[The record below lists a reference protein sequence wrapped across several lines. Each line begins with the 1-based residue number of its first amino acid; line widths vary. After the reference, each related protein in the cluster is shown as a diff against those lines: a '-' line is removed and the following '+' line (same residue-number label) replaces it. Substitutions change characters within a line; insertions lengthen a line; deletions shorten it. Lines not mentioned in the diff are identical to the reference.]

1 MKPLR
6 VAICADFPEEQWP
19 SMDRVASM
27 LLDGLDRSH
36 AGAIDASMVRPPFAR
51 RLTRVPL
58 VGLARAAFSGD
69 RFINRFWRY
78 PRALERLRDQYDVF
92 HIVDH
97 SYAHL
102 AHVLPADRT
111 VVTCHDLDA
120 FRSILQPEREPRSSA
135 FQTMTRDILGG
146 LQRAARVTCDTAA
159 VRDELVGRGLV
170 PADRVIIAP
179 LGVSRIFS
187 PTPDPAC
194 DLEAA
199 ALLQSPPGA
208 IEILHV
214 GSTVPRKRIDLLL
227 RVCAAVGHDFPDL
240 RVVRVGDP
248 LTPEQR
254 RLASDAGLAG
264 RLVAVNGVDEPI
276 LAALYRRAALVLLPS
291 DREGFGLPLVEA
303 MASGTPVVAS
313 DLPVLREVGGS
324 AAEYCAAGDVDAWQ
338 AKVIALVGE
347 RRDNPTRWEQRKDA
361 GCLRAS
367 RFTWP
372 RFAASMANVYAS
384 LSGGASLSGER
395 DRGDERRRSAES
407 LALPGDSQAK
417 VARAFQASDMR

>member
-1 MKPLR
+1 M
-6 VAICADFPEEQWP
+6 A
-19 SMDRVASM
+19 
-27 LLDGLDRSH
+27 GLD
-36 AGAIDASMVRPPFAR
+36 ASFD
-51 RLTRVPL
+51 L
-58 VGLARAAFSGD
+58 
-69 RFINRFWRY
+69 
-78 PRALERLRDQYDVF
+78 F

-102 AHVLPADRT
+102 AHVLPSYRT

-120 FRSILQPEREPRSSA
+120 FRSVLEPGREPRSSA
-135 FQTMTRDILGG
+135 FQTMTRDILAG

-159 VRDELVGRGLV
+159 VRNELVGRGLV
-170 PADRVIIAP
+170 PADRVITAP
-179 LGVSRIFS
+179 LGVSRVFS
-187 PTPDPAC
+187 PTPDAAC
-194 DLEAA
+194 DREAA
-199 ALLQSPPGA
+199 TLLQSPPGA

-214 GSTVPRKRIDLLL
+214 GSTVARKRIDLLL
-227 RVCAAVGHDFPDL
+227 RVCAAVRHDFPDV

-254 RLASDAGLAG
+254 HVASDAGLAG

-313 DLPVLREVGGS
+313 DLPVLKEVGGS

-338 AKVIALVGE
+338 ARVIALLGE
-347 RRDNPTRWEQRKDA
+347 RRDNPPRWEQRRDA

-372 RFAASMANVYAS
+372 QFAASMVDVYGSIAHT
-384 LSGGASLSGER
+384 A
-395 DRGDERRRSAES
+395 A
-407 LALPGDSQAK
+407 A
-417 VARAFQASDMR
+417 VA

>member
-1 MKPLR
+1 MRPLR

-27 LLDGLDRSH
+27 LHEELQRSH
-36 AGAIDASMVRPPFAR
+36 ACAIDASMVCPPFAR

-58 VGLARAAFSGD
+58 AGRVRAAFSAD
-69 RFINRFWRY
+69 RFMNRFWRY
-78 PRALERLRDQYDVF
+78 PQALERLKDEYDVF

-102 AHVLPADRT
+102 AHVLPAHRT

-120 FRSILQPEREPRSSA
+120 FRSVLEPAREPRSSA

-159 VRDELVGRGLV
+159 VRSELVGRGLV
-170 PADRVIIAP
+170 PADRAITAP
-179 LGVSRIFS
+179 LGVSRTFS
-187 PTPDPAC
+187 PTPDPQC
-194 DLEAA
+194 DREAA

-214 GSTVPRKRIDLLL
+214 GSTAPRKRIDLLL
-227 RVCAAVGHDFPDL
+227 RVCAAVRNDVPDVRL
-240 RVVRVGDP
+240 VRVGDP
-248 LTPEQR
+248 LTPEQWR
-254 RLASDAGLAG
+254 IASDAGLAG
-264 RLVAVNGVDEPI
+264 RLVAVNGVDESI

-324 AAEYCAAGDVDAWQ
+324 AAEYCAAGDLGAWQ
-338 AKVIALVGE
+338 ARVTALLRE
-347 RRDNPTRWEQRKDA
+347 RCDNPARWQQRQGR

-367 RFTWP
+367 RFTWTQ
-372 RFAASMANVYAS
+372 FAASMVDVYVSLAASAS
-384 LSGGASLSGER
+384 LPDGRSLGEGRSGER
-395 DRGDERRRSAES
+395 GRSAES
-407 LALPGDSQAK
+407 DRSAEGLALPSI
-417 VARAFQASDMR
+417 R

>member
-1 MKPLR
+1 MRPLR

-19 SMDRVASM
+19 SMDLVASM
-27 LLDGLDRSH
+27 LHDELQRSH
-36 AGAIDASMVRPPFAR
+36 ACAIDASMVCPPFAH

-58 VGLARAAFSGD
+58 VGRARAAFSGD
-69 RFINRFWRY
+69 RFMNRFWHY
-78 PRALERLRDQYDVF
+78 PRALEALKDDYDIF

-102 AHVLPADRT
+102 AHVLPSHRT

-120 FRSILQPEREPRSSA
+120 FRSLLEPAREPRSSA

-159 VRDELVGRGLV
+159 VRNELVGRGLV
-170 PADRVIIAP
+170 PADRVITAP

-187 PTPDPAC
+187 RRPDPAC
-194 DLEAA
+194 DREAA
-199 ALLQSPPGA
+199 ALLHSPPGA

-214 GSTVPRKRIDLLL
+214 GSTAPRKRIDLLL
-227 RVCAAVGHDFPDL
+227 RVCAAVRNDFPDVRL
-240 RVVRVGDP
+240 VRVGDP

-254 RLASDAGLAG
+254 RIASDAGLAG
-264 RLVAVNGVDEPI
+264 RLVALNGVGEPI

-303 MASGTPVVAS
+303 MASGTPVLAS

-324 AAEYCAAGDVDAWQ
+324 AAEYCAAGDADVWQ
-338 AKVIALVGE
+338 AKVTALLRE
-347 RRDNPTRWEQRKDA
+347 RRDDPPRWTERRDA
-361 GCLRAS
+361 ACLRAS

-372 RFAASMANVYAS
+372 RFADSIVDVYAS
-384 LSGGASLSGER
+384 ITTVGAELAPPARPAIPSDPSATLSASSRADQGRPL
-395 DRGDERRRSAES
+395 
-407 LALPGDSQAK
+407 QA
-417 VARAFQASDMR
+417 